1 MKSVLF
7 PLLLLGLSACATGGG
22 AAAPEIPEG
31 AVEAHRTMP
40 NGDVITEYRVGT
52 QLRVVKVVPSRGPTY
67 YLYDR
72 NGDGTV
78 DRDRDQ
84 PMTYY
89 ELFKW

>member
-1 MKSVLF
+1 MK
-7 PLLLLGLSACATGGG
+7 LLLFTATLMLAACATTGGE
-22 AAAPEIPEG
+22 ADIPQD
-31 AVEAHRTMP
+31 AVPSTRTEA

-52 QLRVVKVVPSRGPTY
+52 QLRVVKVVPARGPTY

-72 NGDGTV
+72 DGDGLV
-78 DRDRDQ
+78 DKAGDNP

>member
-1 MKSVLF
+1 MKYVLF
-7 PLLLLGLSACATGGG
+7 PLLLTLAACATTGS
-22 AAAPEIPEG
+22 ANAPDIPEG

-72 NGDGTV
+72 NGDGIV
-78 DRDRDQ
+78 DDERDQ